1 MKKIISLL
9 LSLTMLLSIVSVVDF
24 SAYADTLTTGKCGK
38 NVTYSFD
45 AETGVLTISGEG
57 DMENYNYEN
66 NPFYKKSNIKTV
78 IIKNG
83 VTSIGDWVFYNCS
96 SLTSI
101 TIPNSVTSI
110 GNWVFR
116 DCTSLTSVA
125 IPTSV
130 TSIGDGVFYCCE
142 SLTSIEVSNNN
153 ENYSST
159 DGVLFNK
166 NKSELIT
173 YPAGKTDSEYA
184 IPNSVTSIGSY
195 AFFDC
200 ESLTSV
206 TIPNSVTN
214 IGVYAFYGCKS
225 LTSVTIPDSVI
236 SIGDY
241 AFSYCESL
249 TSVTIPNSVTSI
261 CSDAFS
267 DCTSLKSIE
276 VSDNNKNYSSV
287 DGVLFNKDK
296 TELIKYPSSKTDN
309 TYEIPDSVTSIG
321 AYAFQD
327 CSRLTSVTI
336 PNSVTSIGYGAF
348 LGCSSLTSVTIPDSV
363 ISIGDYAFSYCESLT
378 SVTIP
383 NSVTGIG
390 SNAFY
395 KTAYYNDESNWD
407 KGVLYLSN
415 CLIDTNDNFKSTTD
429 YIIKDG
435 TRIIAG
441 EAFRGRTSL
450 TNVTIPNSVT
460 SIGYS
465 AFLGCSSL
473 TSVTIPNSV
482 TNIGDYAFSGCE
494 SLTSVTIPDSVTIIG
509 SVAFSDCTSL
519 TSVTI
524 PDSVT
529 SIGSAAFEGCSSLT
543 SVTIPRSVTSIGDW
557 AFSGCYFTSE
567 NFVNNSNVEL
577 DDSSKPTIVDTDDK
591 GFCIKDNELVRMRP
605 TYAIGEVTIP
615 NSIASI
621 GRAAF
626 YNCESL
632 TSVTIPNSV
641 TSIGSYAFYDCT
653 NLANV
658 YYSGSQSDWNKI
670 TIGDYNECLT
680 NAALHCSSTPTPTPE
695 PTPTPNPAPQPP
707 TQPTQETQQATQQ
720 TAQQQSVKNDTATEQ
735 VNVAKPKSTNTKK
748 IKAAKKAISV
758 EWKKVS
764 GVKGYQ
770 IQVATDKKFKKNK
783 KTVTIKKQ
791 KTTKTTVKKL
801 KAKKKYY
808 VRVRTYKIVNGKK
821 VYSSWSKVKSVKTK

>member
-206 TIPNSVTN
+206 TIPNSVT
-214 IGVYAFYGCKS
+214 
-225 LTSVTIPDSVI
+225 
-236 SIGDY
+236 
-241 AFSYCESL
+241 
-249 TSVTIPNSVTSI
+249 
-261 CSDAFS
+261 
-267 DCTSLKSIE
+267 
-276 VSDNNKNYSSV
+276 
-287 DGVLFNKDK
+287 
-296 TELIKYPSSKTDN
+296 
-309 TYEIPDSVTSIG
+309 
-321 AYAFQD
+321 
-327 CSRLTSVTI
+327 
-336 PNSVTSIGYGAF
+336 
-348 LGCSSLTSVTIPDSV
+348 
-363 ISIGDYAFSYCESLT
+363 
-378 SVTIP
+378 
-383 NSVTGIG
+383 
-390 SNAFY
+390 
-395 KTAYYNDESNWD
+395 
-407 KGVLYLSN
+407 
-415 CLIDTNDNFKSTTD
+415 
-429 YIIKDG
+429 
-435 TRIIAG
+435 
-441 EAFRGRTSL
+441 
-450 TNVTIPNSVT
+450 
-460 SIGYS
+460 
-465 AFLGCSSL
+465 
-473 TSVTIPNSV
+473 
-482 TNIGDYAFSGCE
+482 
-494 SLTSVTIPDSVTIIG
+494 
-509 SVAFSDCTSL
+509 
-519 TSVTI
+519 
-524 PDSVT
+524 
-529 SIGSAAFEGCSSLT
+529 
-543 SVTIPRSVTSIGDW
+543 
-557 AFSGCYFTSE
+557 
-567 NFVNNSNVEL
+567 
-577 DDSSKPTIVDTDDK
+577 
-591 GFCIKDNELVRMRP
+591 
-605 TYAIGEVTIP
+605 
-615 NSIASI
+615 
-621 GRAAF
+621 
-626 YNCESL
+626 
-632 TSVTIPNSV
+632 
-641 TSIGSYAFYDCT
+641 SIGSYAFYDCT

-707 TQPTQETQQATQQ
+707 TQPTQESTQQAAQQ
-720 TAQQQSVKNDTATEQ
+720 TAQQQSTQNDTTTAQIE
-735 VNVAKPKSTNTKK
+735 VAKPKSVSPKK
-748 IKAAKKAISV
+748 VKAAKKAISV

-770 IQVATDKKFKKNK
+770 VQVATDKKFKKNK

-821 VYSSWSKVKSVKTK
+821 VYSSWSKIKTVKTK